1 MKMNDKWKFLNHFF
15 NSRKLSQII
24 VIEVTALRTYAFR
37 KIFHNVDRLL
47 VRKKSWLIDD
57 LSIMVQLSWNDAD
70 CNESSSEN
78 VAILAV
84 AK

>member
-1 MKMNDKWKFLNHFF
+1 MNDKWKFLNRFL
-15 NSRKLSQII
+15 NYRKLLQII
-24 VIEVTALRTYAFR
+24 VIEVTALKTYAFR
-37 KIFHNVDRLL
+37 KIFHNADRLL
-47 VRKKSWLIDD
+47 DRKKCWLIDE

-78 VAILAV
+78 VAVLAV